1 MTSNDKME
9 DILSSSE
16 LNAFTNET
24 ETMELMELDSIHP
37 IFRKELGI
45 GSVEDMPLEYFTDVL
60 YNKFDVVTT
69 TTEAL
74 AQNMLMQLYTFGVE
88 DASIII
94 DGKEYK

>member
-1 MTSNDKME
+1 MTSKDKI
-9 DILSSSE
+9 DFISE
-16 LNAFTNET
+16 ET
-24 ETMELMELDSIHP
+24 EAMLLNEPDQELVQIDSIHP
-37 IFRKELGI
+37 IFREELGI
-45 GSVEDMPLEYFTDVL
+45 GSVDDMPLEYFTDIL

-74 AQNMLMQLYTFGVE
+74 AQSMLMQLYTFGVE

>member
-1 MTSNDKME
+1 MT
-9 DILSSSE
+9 DIDFISAEAEAMLLNEPDQE
-16 LNAFTNET
+16 LVQI
-24 ETMELMELDSIHP
+24 DSIHP

-45 GSVEDMPLEYFTDVL
+45 GSVDDMPLEYFTDVL
-60 YNKFDVVTT
+60 YNKFDMVTT

-74 AQNMLMQLYTFGVE
+74 AQSMLMQLYTFGVE